1 MNYEFPVPLLLQPTQ
16 YQPTKLI
23 ELAST
28 QPNTKISLPTVDKV
42 LEAIKQGNA
51 DKVTP
56 LEWVYCIYIK
66 AQWDEKNPDCCW
78 KTSDLIWNV
87 AINNAWLR
95 HQLLWRLALYYNEQP
110 KDMLAKSLVNSFDVL
125 ANSTQVNN
133 LLPVK
138 IIQALRS
145 SKPSQQFAKIACEQL
160 VNRSELLNK
169 IREDLPVWITA
180 FNEFLENIVPHFS
193 TIVSPNKQ
201 QVYWLLRC
209 LNEMSVEKQV
219 NAVNYLLTNLSKEVA
234 SNHPQLVEWL
244 RFNYRS
250 GEGWY
255 RLSEQARQKLREWIG
270 AINYADFQTLVDLIL
285 NRLHLE
291 NWEQNQLRKR
301 RKFWADYSNRFE
313 RLRILLPQTSLNVI
327 GYELNKDVDL
337 LENDGSDSTEVCIFD
352 FGEWLVVEFFRGRG
366 SETRLL
372 PNNVKNQQLLF
383 NESKLSLK
391 RIRNLGYDRHDHVY
405 LWQVFCP
412 QWLEQKRIQ
421 PNSSTE
427 VLQTPTADKLYQRE
441 KKLDR
446 WQSDIASLEKEA
458 KAYCEKNGF

>member
-1 MNYEFPVPLLLQPTQ
+1 MNFEFTIPFLPEPTQ

-23 ELAST
+23 EVAST
-28 QPNTKISLPTVDKV
+28 QANTKIPLPTVDKV
-42 LEAIKQGNA
+42 LEAIKQGKA

-66 AQWDEKNPDCCW
+66 AQWDEKNLDRCW
-78 KTSDLIWNV
+78 ETSHAIWNV

-95 HQLLWRLALYYNEQP
+95 QQLLWRLALYHNDQP
-110 KDMLAKSLVNSFDVL
+110 KEMLAKSLVNSFDVL
-125 ANSTQVNN
+125 ANYAPVNN

-138 IIQALRS
+138 IIQALRTA
-145 SKPSQQFAKIACEQL
+145 KPSQELARIACNQL
-160 VNRSELLNK
+160 VNRSGMLNK
-169 IREDLPVWITA
+169 IRDDLPIWITA
-180 FNEFLENIVPHFS
+180 FNEFVEDIVPEFS

-201 QVYWLLRC
+201 QVHWLLRC

-219 NAVNYLLTNLSKEVA
+219 NAVNYLLTNVSKEVA

-255 RLSEQARQKLREWIG
+255 RLSEQAKQKLREWIG
-270 AINYADFQTLVDLIL
+270 AINYADFQKLVDLIL

-327 GYELNKDVDL
+327 KYQLNKDVDL

-383 NESKLSLK
+383 NESKLSVK
-391 RIRNLGYDRHDHVY
+391 RIRNQGYDRHDHVY

-412 QWLEQKRIQ
+412 EWLEQKRIQ
-421 PNSSTE
+421 PNPGTE
-427 VLQTPTADKLYQRE
+427 ASQTPTADKLYERQR
-441 KKLDR
+441 KLQR
-446 WQSDIASLEKEA
+446 WQSDIASLEREA
-458 KAYCEKNGF
+458 KDYCDRNGF

>member
-1 MNYEFPVPLLLQPTQ
+1 MIYLFGLQ
-16 YQPTKLI
+16 
-23 ELAST
+23 
-28 QPNTKISLPTVDKV
+28 
-42 LEAIKQGNA
+42 
-51 DKVTP
+51 
-56 LEWVYCIYIK
+56 
-66 AQWDEKNPDCCW
+66 
-78 KTSDLIWNV
+78 
-87 AINNAWLR
+87 
-95 HQLLWRLALYYNEQP
+95 RL
-110 KDMLAKSLVNSFDVL
+110 
-125 ANSTQVNN
+125 
-133 LLPVK
+133 
-138 IIQALRS
+138 
-145 SKPSQQFAKIACEQL
+145 
-160 VNRSELLNK
+160 
-169 IREDLPVWITA
+169 
-180 FNEFLENIVPHFS
+180 NEFVEDIVPHFS

-201 QVYWLLRC
+201 QVHWLLRC
-209 LNEMSVEKQV
+209 LNEMSLEKQV
-219 NAVNYLLTNLSKEVA
+219 NAVNYLLTNVSKKVA

-244 RFNYRS
+244 RLNYRS

-255 RLSEQARQKLREWIG
+255 RLSEQAKQKLREWIG

-327 GYELNKDVDL
+327 GYELNKDVDM

-383 NESKLSLK
+383 NESKLSVK

-427 VLQTPTADKLYQRE
+427 VYRTPTADKLRQRE
-441 KKLDR
+441 QKLER
-446 WQSDIASLEKEA
+446 WQNDIASLEREA
-458 KAYCEKNGF
+458 KDYCHKNGF